1 MSLVSKVERAVKEID
16 EEVAAIDEIVL
27 GRSVND
33 FNEYKRLVGTRT
45 GLLQSRAI
53 LERVVK
59 NPSEDED

>member
-59 NPSEDED
+59 SPSEDED